1 MKAHGDRTGYPK
13 RIGLYTSPHLKRVQE
28 RIQINC
34 KPISEDLFTKYF
46 FEVWDSLLSQKMPKP
61 RYLQL
66 LMLVSVHTFIREN
79 VDAAIYE
86 THHGGEYDATNI
98 FVKPIVTGIS
108 TIGMD
113 HVEQL
118 GPSIDNVAWHK
129 AGIFKAGRPAF
140 SAPQEPL
147 AAVMLERRANE
158 KGVQLA
164 YINVDPSLP
173 ANASALGPQVQRT
186 NASLALALT
195 RSFLRDKAPA
205 ACCNLTG
212 QDISMG
218 VQQFFWIGRFQHII
232 QKRHQWFLDGAHN
245 ELSVRN
251 AAEWFA
257 ETAVQNQRSSA
268 DPKRR

>member
-1 MKAHGDRTGYPK
+1 
-13 RIGLYTSPHLKRVQE
+13 
-28 RIQINC
+28 
-34 KPISEDLFTKYF
+34 
-46 FEVWDSLLSQKMPKP
+46 
-61 RYLQL
+61 
-66 LMLVSVHTFIREN
+66 MLVSVHTFIREN

-129 AGIFKAGRPAF
+129 AGIFKVGRPAF

-164 YINVDPSLP
+164 YVNVDPSLP
-173 ANASALGPQVQRT
+173 ANASALGPKVQQT

-205 ACCNLTG
+205 ACYNLTG

-245 ELSVRN
+245 ELSIRN